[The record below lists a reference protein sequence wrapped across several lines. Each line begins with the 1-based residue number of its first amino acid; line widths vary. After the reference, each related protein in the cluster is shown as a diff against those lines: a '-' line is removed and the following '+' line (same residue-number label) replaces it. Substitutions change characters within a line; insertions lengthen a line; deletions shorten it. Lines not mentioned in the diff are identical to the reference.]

1 MTYLELRSKLKAEQ
15 IKRVELHTLAKR
27 NLAGGIYNYE
37 TVRIHHIAQSLF
49 RGKSFEQIEYKWK
62 QSDNPQHNY
71 IKTKAVALYNEYM
84 KQVTDEKAVCIG
96 A

>member
-1 MTYLELRSKLKAEQ
+1 MTYLELRLKLKLEQ
-15 IKRVELHTLAKR
+15 IKRVEQHTNGKR
-27 NLAGGIYNYE
+27 NIAGGVWNYE

-62 QSDNPQHNY
+62 QPDNPQHNY
-71 IKTKAVALYNEYM
+71 IKTKAVALYAEYM
-84 KQVTDEKAVCIG
+84 KMVTDEKALYIG